1 MNKRK
6 NIFGTNMRDEV
17 VVEPVQILRG
27 VALAKKIFMPR
38 TEGK

>member
-1 MNKRK
+1 
-6 NIFGTNMRDEV
+6 MRDEV